1 MEIPGLLPEEDVSLV
16 LCNEGGMS
24 YMALLC
30 VCEDKL
36 CAFFQSFR
44 EFSVEK
50 QGYYGLIQLITKGE
64 KLFVGLYGKAL
75 FLNTKNKMVF

>member
-1 MEIPGLLPEEDVSLV
+1 MEIPGLLCEEDVSLV

-30 VCEDKL
+30 VREDKL
-36 CAFFQSFR
+36 CAFFQSFL

-50 QGYYGLIQLITKGE
+50 QIYYGLIQFTTKGE
-64 KLFVGLYGKAL
+64 R
-75 FLNTKNKMVF
+75 